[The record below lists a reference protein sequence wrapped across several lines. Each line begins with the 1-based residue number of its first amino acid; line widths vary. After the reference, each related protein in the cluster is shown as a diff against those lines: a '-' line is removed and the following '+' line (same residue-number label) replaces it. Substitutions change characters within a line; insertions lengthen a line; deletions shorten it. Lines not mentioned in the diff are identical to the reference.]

1 VRALLARLCGNAL
14 RHQGGLVRGLT
25 CGLRKR
31 KERLVYWKVLS
42 GKHSSGTGDEA
53 SGAEA
58 YLYVISCGLERAKI
72 GVAGYASR
80 IDPRLSSMSSFRQSA
95 TATHLDANAQG
106 DLCENGRVHAGVAR
120 A

>member
-1 VRALLARLCGNAL
+1 
-14 RHQGGLVRGLT
+14 
-25 CGLRKR
+25 
-31 KERLVYWKVLS
+31 LVYWKVLS

-80 IDPRLSSMSSFRQSA
+80 IDPRLSSMSSFRQKATMSA
-95 TATHLDANAQG
+95 PTNVLQETVAQ
-106 DLCENGRVHAGVAR
+106 AR
-120 A
+120 AAVT